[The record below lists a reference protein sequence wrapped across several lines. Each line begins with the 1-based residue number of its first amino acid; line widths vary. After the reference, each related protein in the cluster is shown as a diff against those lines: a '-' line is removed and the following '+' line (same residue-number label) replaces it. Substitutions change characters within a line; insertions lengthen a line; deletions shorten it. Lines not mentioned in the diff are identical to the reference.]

1 MSSMSREELIQ
12 EARQADLVAY
22 LRSKGV
28 ALKRKGVGSYCLAE
42 HDSLVIT
49 GFKWNWFSRN
59 MSGNALDYLIKVEGM
74 TFKDA
79 VAALTGKTLQSG
91 GNSSGQH
98 KQILAYL
105 CKTRG
110 LDYKRISQLIK
121 TGYLDTDERNNC
133 VFNIYEYGSRLN
145 GGKGKYIG
153 AELHGSNS
161 KKPFKGFTGGFKHG
175 VGFHL
180 NWMCKSASVS
190 RLYAFES
197 AIDLLSFLTLVEAG
211 KVEADIDNSVL
222 LSLGGVKPEVLY
234 TCLNAYEVA
243 ERVFLCVDNDEAG
256 ENFLNRFR
264 GIEGFTEL
272 RPEGIYKD
280 WNDQLLGNCG

>member
-1 MSSMSREELIQ
+1 MSREELIQ
-12 EARQADLVAY
+12 EARQANLVEY

-28 ALKRKGVGSYCLAE
+28 ELKRKGIGSYCLAE

-49 GFKWNWFSRN
+49 GFKWTWFSKG

-74 TFKDA
+74 EFNRA
-79 VAALTGKTLQSG
+79 VEALTGKTVQSG
-91 GNSSGQH
+91 SNSAGQH

-110 LDYKRISQLIK
+110 LDYKRVIQLIQA
-121 TGYLDTDERNNC
+121 GYLDTDERGNC
-133 VFNIYEYGSRLN
+133 VFAIYEYGSRLN
-145 GGKGKYIG
+145 GGTGKYLG
-153 AELHGSNS
+153 AELHGSNP
-161 KKPFKGFTGGFKHG
+161 KKLFKGFTGGFKHG

-180 NWMCKSASVS
+180 NWMCKSSTVS

-197 AIDLLSFLTLVEAG
+197 AIDLLSFITLVEAG
-211 KVEADIDNSVL
+211 KVEANIENSVL

-234 TCLNAYEVA
+234 TCLTAYEVQ
-243 ERVFLCVDNDEAG
+243 EQVFLCVDNDEAG
-256 ENFLNRFR
+256 ETFLDRFR

-280 WNDQLLGNCG
+280 WNDKLLGNCG

>member
-1 MSSMSREELIQ
+1 MSREELLK
-12 EARQADLVAY
+12 EARQANLVDY

-28 ALKRKGVGSYCLAE
+28 DLKRKGVGSYCLAE

-74 TFKDA
+74 EFKDA
-79 VAALTGKTLQSG
+79 VAALTGKTLQST
-91 GNSSGQH
+91 GNSSARRH

-105 CKTRG
+105 CKSRG
-110 LDYKRISQLIK
+110 LDYTRIKQLIQR
-121 TGYLDTDERNNC
+121 GYLDTDERNNC
-133 VFNIYEYGSRLN
+133 CFNIYEYGSRLN

-153 AELHGSNS
+153 AELHGSNPT
-161 KKPFKGFTGGFKHG
+161 KPFKGFTGGFKHG

-180 NWMCKSASVS
+180 NWMCKSASVD

-197 AIDLLSFLTLVEAG
+197 AIDLLSFLTLVENG
-211 KVEADIDNSVL
+211 EVDADIENSVL

-234 TCLNAYEVA
+234 TCLNAYEVQ
-243 ERVFLCVDNDEAG
+243 EQVFLCVDNDSAG
-256 ENFLNRFR
+256 ENFLNGFK
-264 GIEGFTEL
+264 GIEGYTEL
-272 RPEGIYKD
+272 RPDKIYKD
-280 WNDQLLGNCG
+280 WNDQLTGNCG

>member
-1 MSSMSREELIQ
+1 MMSREQLIQ
-12 EARQADLVAY
+12 EARQADLVEY

-28 ALKRKGVGSYCLAE
+28 ALKRKGVGSYCLVE

-49 GFKWNWFSRN
+49 GFKWTWFSKGL
-59 MSGNALDYLIKVEGM
+59 SGNALDYLIKVEGM
-74 TFKDA
+74 TFRDA
-79 VAALTGKTLQSG
+79 VEALTGKTLQST
-91 GNSSGQH
+91 GNSAGQRKH
-98 KQILAYL
+98 RQIIAYL

-110 LDYKRISQLIK
+110 LDYTRIKQLIEA
-121 TGYLDTDERNNC
+121 GYLDTDERNNC
-133 VFNIYEYGSRLN
+133 IFNIFEYGSRLN
-145 GGKGKYIG
+145 NGKGKLIG
-153 AELHGSNS
+153 AELHGSNPR
-161 KKPFKGFTGGFKHG
+161 KPFKGFSGGFKHG

-180 NWMCKSASVS
+180 NWRCKSASVD

-197 AIDLLSFLTLVEAG
+197 AIDLLSFITLVENG
-211 KVEADIDNSVL
+211 EVDADIENSVL

-280 WNDQLLGNCG
+280 WNDRLLGNCG

>member
-1 MSSMSREELIQ
+1 MSREELIK
-12 EARQADLVAY
+12 EARQADLVEY

-28 ALKRKGVGSYCLAE
+28 ESKRKGIGSYCLAE

-49 GFKWNWFSRN
+49 GFKWSWFSRG

-74 TFKDA
+74 KFKDA
-79 VAALTGKTLQSG
+79 VKALTGKTLQSG

-133 VFNIYEYGSRLN
+133 CFNIYEYGSRLN
-145 GGKGKYIG
+145 GGKGKVVG
-153 AELHGSNS
+153 AELHGSN
-161 KKPFKGFTGGFKHG
+161 PRRQFKGFSGGFKHG
-175 VGFHL
+175 TGFHV
-180 NWMCKSASVS
+180 NWKCKSASVS

-197 AIDLLSFLTLVEAG
+197 AIDLLSFITLVENG
-211 KVEADIDNSVL
+211 EVDADIENSVL
-222 LSLGGVKPEVLY
+222 LSLGGLKQEVLY
-234 TCLNAYEVA
+234 TCLNAYEVQ
-243 ERVFLCVDNDEAG
+243 EQVFLCVDNDSAG
-256 ENFLNRFR
+256 ENFLNGFK
-264 GIEGFTEL
+264 GIEGYTEL
-272 RPEGIYKD
+272 RPDKIYKD
-280 WNDQLLGNCG
+280 WNDQLTGNCG

>member
-1 MSSMSREELIQ
+1 MSREELLK
-12 EARQADLVAY
+12 EARQANLVDY

-28 ALKRKGVGSYCLAE
+28 DLKRKGVGSYCLAE

-74 TFKDA
+74 EFKDA
-79 VAALTGKTLQSG
+79 VAALTGKTLQST
-91 GNSSGQH
+91 GNSSARRH

-105 CKTRG
+105 CKSRG
-110 LDYKRISQLIK
+110 LDYTRIKQLIQR
-121 TGYLDTDERNNC
+121 GYLDTDERNNC
-133 VFNIYEYGSRLN
+133 CFNIYEYGSRLN
-145 GGKGKYIG
+145 GGKGDYIG
-153 AELHGSNS
+153 AELHGSNP

-180 NWMCKSASVS
+180 NWKCKSASVD

-211 KVEADIDNSVL
+211 EIKADIENSVL
-222 LSLGGVKPEVLY
+222 LSLGGVKLEVLY
-234 TCLNAYEVA
+234 TCLNAYEVQ
-243 ERVFLCVDNDEAG
+243 EQVFLCVDNDEAG
-256 ENFLNRFR
+256 ETFLDEFK

-272 RPEGIYKD
+272 RPDKIYKD
-280 WNDQLLGNCG
+280 WNDRLLGNCG

>member
-1 MSSMSREELIQ
+1 MSREQLIQ
-12 EARQADLVAY
+12 EARQADLVEY

-28 ALKRKGVGSYCLAE
+28 NLKRKGVGSYCLVE

-49 GFKWNWFSRN
+49 GFKWTWFSRG

-74 TFKDA
+74 KFKDA
-79 VAALTGKTLQSG
+79 VEALTGKTLQSG
-91 GNSSGQH
+91 GNSSGQHKH

-110 LDYKRISQLIK
+110 LDYKRIKQLIQ

-133 VFNIYEYGSRLN
+133 VFNIYSYGSRLN
-145 GGKGKYIG
+145 GGKGKLIG
-153 AELHGSNS
+153 AELHGSNPR
-161 KKPFKGFTGGFKHG
+161 KQFKGFSGGLHG

-180 NWMCKSASVS
+180 NWKCKSTSVD

-211 KVEADIDNSVL
+211 EIKADIENSVL

-256 ENFLNRFR
+256 NNFLNRFR

-272 RPEGIYKD
+272 RPEGGIYKD
-280 WNDQLLGNCG
+280 WNDRLLGNCG

>member
-1 MSSMSREELIQ
+1 MSREELLK
-12 EARQADLVAY
+12 EARQANLVDY

-28 ALKRKGVGSYCLAE
+28 DLKRKGVGSYCLAE

-74 TFKDA
+74 EFKDA
-79 VAALTGKTLQSG
+79 VAALTGKTLQST
-91 GNSSGQH
+91 GNSSARRH

-105 CKTRG
+105 CKSRG
-110 LDYKRISQLIK
+110 LDYTRIKQLIQR
-121 TGYLDTDERNNC
+121 GYLDTDERNNC
-133 VFNIYEYGSRLN
+133 CFNIYEYGSRLN
-145 GGKGKYIG
+145 GGKGDYIG
-153 AELHGSNS
+153 AELHGSNP
-161 KKPFKGFTGGFKHG
+161 KKPFKGFTGGSKHG

-180 NWMCKSASVS
+180 NWKCKSASVD

-211 KVEADIDNSVL
+211 EIKADIENSVL
-222 LSLGGVKPEVLY
+222 LSLGGVKLEVLY
-234 TCLNAYEVA
+234 TCLNAYEVQ
-243 ERVFLCVDNDEAG
+243 EQVFLCVDNDEAG
-256 ENFLNRFR
+256 ETFLDEFK

-272 RPEGIYKD
+272 RPDKIYKD
-280 WNDQLLGNCG
+280 WNDRLLGNCG

>member
-1 MSSMSREELIQ
+1 MSREELLK
-12 EARQADLVAY
+12 EARQANLVDY

-28 ALKRKGVGSYCLAE
+28 DLKRKGVGSYCLAE

-74 TFKDA
+74 EFKDA
-79 VAALTGKTLQSG
+79 VAALTGKTLQST
-91 GNSSGQH
+91 GNSSARRH

-105 CKTRG
+105 CKSRG
-110 LDYKRISQLIK
+110 LDYTRIKQLIQR
-121 TGYLDTDERNNC
+121 GYLDTDERNNC
-133 VFNIYEYGSRLN
+133 VFRIFEYGSRLN
-145 GGKGKYIG
+145 GGKGDYIG
-153 AELHGSNS
+153 AELHGSNPR
-161 KKPFKGFTGGFKHG
+161 KPFKGFTGGFKHG

-180 NWMCKSASVS
+180 NWKCKSASVD

-211 KVEADIDNSVL
+211 EIKADIENSVL

-234 TCLNAYEVA
+234 TCLNAYEVQ
-243 ERVFLCVDNDEAG
+243 EQVFLCVDNDEAG
-256 ENFLNRFR
+256 ETFLDEFK
-264 GIEGFTEL
+264 GIEGYTEL
-272 RPEGIYKD
+272 RPDKIYKD
-280 WNDQLLGNCG
+280 WNDRLMGNCG

>member
-1 MSSMSREELIQ
+1 MSREELLK
-12 EARQADLVAY
+12 EARQANLVDY

-28 ALKRKGVGSYCLAE
+28 DLKRKGVGSYCLAE

-74 TFKDA
+74 EFKDA
-79 VAALTGKTLQSG
+79 VAALTGKTLQST
-91 GNSSGQH
+91 GNSSARRH

-105 CKTRG
+105 CKSRG
-110 LDYKRISQLIK
+110 LDYTRIKQLIQR
-121 TGYLDTDERNNC
+121 GYLDTDERNNC

-145 GGKGKYIG
+145 GGKGKFIG
-153 AELHGSNS
+153 AELHGSNPR
-161 KKPFKGFTGGFKHG
+161 KPFKGFSGGFKHG
-175 VGFHL
+175 VGYHL
-180 NWMCKSASVS
+180 NWRCKSASVD

-197 AIDLLSFLTLVEAG
+197 AIDLLSFITLVENG
-211 KVEADIDNSVL
+211 EVDADIENSVL
-222 LSLGGVKPEVLY
+222 LSLGGLKQEVLY
-234 TCLNAYEVA
+234 TCLTAYTVA

-256 ENFLNRFR
+256 ENFLNGFK
-264 GIEGFTEL
+264 GIEGYTEL

-280 WNDQLLGNCG
+280 WNDQLTGNCG

>member
-1 MSSMSREELIQ
+1 MSREELLK
-12 EARQADLVAY
+12 EARQANLVDY

-28 ALKRKGVGSYCLAE
+28 ALKRKGVGSYCLVE

-74 TFKDA
+74 EFKDA
-79 VAALTGKTLQSG
+79 VAALTGKTLQST
-91 GNSSGQH
+91 GNSSARRH

-105 CKTRG
+105 CKSRG
-110 LDYKRISQLIK
+110 LDYTRIKQLIQR
-121 TGYLDTDERNNC
+121 GYLDTDERNNC
-133 VFNIYEYGSRLN
+133 VFNIYGYGSRLN
-145 GGKGKYIG
+145 GGKGDYIG
-153 AELHGSNS
+153 AELHGSNP

-180 NWMCKSASVS
+180 NWKCKSASVD

-197 AIDLLSFLTLVEAG
+197 AIDLLSFLTLVENG
-211 KVEADIDNSVL
+211 EVEADINNSVL

-234 TCLNAYEVA
+234 TCLNAYEVQ
-243 ERVFLCVDNDEAG
+243 EQVFLCVDNDSAG
-256 ENFLNRFR
+256 ENFLNGFK
-264 GIEGFTEL
+264 GIEGYTEL

-280 WNDQLLGNCG
+280 WNDQLTGNCG

>member
-1 MSSMSREELIQ
+1 MSREQLIQ
-12 EARQADLVAY
+12 EARQADLVEY

-28 ALKRKGVGSYCLAE
+28 NLKRKGVGSYCLAE

-49 GFKWNWFSRN
+49 GFKWQWFSKGL
-59 MSGNALDYLIKVEGM
+59 SGNALDYLIKVEGM
-74 TFKDA
+74 EFKDA

-91 GNSSGQH
+91 GNSAARRH

-110 LDYKRISQLIK
+110 LDYKRIKQLIQR
-121 TGYLDTDERNNC
+121 GYLDTDERNNC
-133 VFNIYEYGSRLN
+133 VFNIYGYGSRLN
-145 GGKGKYIG
+145 GGKGDYIG
-153 AELHGSNS
+153 AELHGSNP

-180 NWMCKSASVS
+180 NWMCKSASVD

-211 KVEADIDNSVL
+211 EIKADIENSVL
-222 LSLGGVKPEVLY
+222 LSLGGLKLEVLY
-234 TCLNAYEVA
+234 TCLNAYEVQ

-256 ENFLNRFR
+256 ENFLNGFR

-272 RPEGIYKD
+272 RPDKIYKD

>member
-1 MSSMSREELIQ
+1 MSREELLK
-12 EARQADLVAY
+12 EARQANLVDY

-28 ALKRKGVGSYCLAE
+28 DLKRKGVGSYCLAE

-74 TFKDA
+74 EFKDA
-79 VAALTGKTLQSG
+79 VAALTGKTLQST
-91 GNSSGQH
+91 GNSSARRH

-105 CKTRG
+105 CKSRG
-110 LDYKRISQLIK
+110 LDYTRIKQLIQR
-121 TGYLDTDERNNC
+121 GYLDTDERNNC

-145 GGKGKYIG
+145 GGKGKFIG
-153 AELHGSNS
+153 AELHGSNP
-161 KKPFKGFTGGFKHG
+161 KRPFKGFTGGFKHG

-197 AIDLLSFLTLVEAG
+197 AIDLLSFIALVENG
-211 KVEADIDNSVL
+211 EVDADITNSVL

-256 ENFLNRFR
+256 ENFLNGFR

-272 RPEGIYKD
+272 RPDKIYKD

>member
-1 MSSMSREELIQ
+1 MMSREQLIQ
-12 EARQADLVAY
+12 EARQADLVDY

-28 ALKRKGVGSYCLAE
+28 NLKRKGVGSYCLVE

-49 GFKWNWFSRN
+49 GFKWQWFSKG

-74 TFKDA
+74 KFKDA
-79 VAALTGKTLQSG
+79 VEALTGKTLQST
-91 GNSSGQH
+91 GNSSGKH

-110 LDYKRISQLIK
+110 LDYKRITQLIQ

-133 VFNIYEYGSRLN
+133 VFNIYAYGSRLN
-145 GGKGKYIG
+145 GGKGEFVG
-153 AELHGSNS
+153 AELHGSNPRKS
-161 KKPFKGFTGGFKHG
+161 FKGFTGGLHG

-180 NWMCKSASVS
+180 NWRCKSASVD

-211 KVEADIDNSVL
+211 EIKTDIENSVL
-222 LSLGGVKPEVLY
+222 LSLGGVKHEVLY
-234 TCLNAYEVA
+234 TCLTAYTVREQ
-243 ERVFLCVDNDEAG
+243 VFLCVDNDEAG
-256 ENFLNRFR
+256 NNFLNGFK
-264 GIEGFTEL
+264 GIEGYTEL
-272 RPEGIYKD
+272 RPKSIYKD

>member
-1 MSSMSREELIQ
+1 MSREQLIQ
-12 EARQADLVAY
+12 KARQADLVEY

-28 ALKRKGVGSYCLAE
+28 NLKRKGVGSYCLAE

-49 GFKWNWFSRN
+49 GFKWNWFSKG
-59 MSGNALDYLIKVEGM
+59 MSGNALDYLVKVEGM
-74 TFKDA
+74 AFKDA
-79 VAALTGKTLQSG
+79 VEALTGKTLQSSG
-91 GNSSGQH
+91 TSSGKH

-110 LDYKRISQLIK
+110 LDYKRITQLIQR
-121 TGYLDTDERNNC
+121 GYLDTDERNNC

-145 GGKGKYIG
+145 GGKGKLIG
-153 AELHGSNS
+153 AELHGSNPRRS
-161 KKPFKGFTGGFKHG
+161 FKGFSGGLHG
-175 VGFHL
+175 VGYHL
-180 NWMCKSASVS
+180 NWKCKSASVD

-211 KVEADIDNSVL
+211 EIKADIENSVL

-234 TCLNAYEVA
+234 TCLTAYTVREQ
-243 ERVFLCVDNDEAG
+243 VFLCVDNDLAG

-264 GIEGFTEL
+264 GIEGYTEL
-272 RPEGIYKD
+272 RPKSIYKD
-280 WNDQLLGNCG
+280 WNDQLTGNCG

>member
-1 MSSMSREELIQ
+1 MSREQLIQ
-12 EARQADLVAY
+12 EARQADLVEY

-28 ALKRKGVGSYCLAE
+28 ALKRKGVGSYCLVE

-49 GFKWNWFSRN
+49 GFKWQWFSKGL
-59 MSGNALDYLIKVEGM
+59 SGNALDYLIKVEGM
-74 TFKDA
+74 EFKDA

-91 GNSSGQH
+91 GNSAGQHKH

-110 LDYKRISQLIK
+110 LDYKRIKQLIQ

-133 VFNIYEYGSRLN
+133 VFNIYGYGSRLN
-145 GGKGKYIG
+145 GGKGDYIG

-161 KKPFKGFTGGFKHG
+161 KKLFKGFTGGFKHG

-180 NWMCKSASVS
+180 NWKCKSASVD

-211 KVEADIDNSVL
+211 EIKADIENSVL
-222 LSLGGVKPEVLY
+222 LSLGGLKQDVLY
-234 TCLNAYEVA
+234 TCLTAYTVR
-243 ERVFLCVDNDEAG
+243 ERVFLCVDNDSAG
-256 ENFLNRFR
+256 ENFLDSFR
-264 GIEGFTEL
+264 GIEGYTEL
-272 RPEGIYKD
+272 RPDKIYKD

>member
-1 MSSMSREELIQ
+1 MSREELLK
-12 EARQADLVAY
+12 EARQANLVDY

-28 ALKRKGVGSYCLAE
+28 DLKRKGVGSYCLAE

-74 TFKDA
+74 EFKDA
-79 VAALTGKTLQSG
+79 VAALTGKTLQST
-91 GNSSGQH
+91 GNSSARRH

-105 CKTRG
+105 CKSRG
-110 LDYKRISQLIK
+110 LDYTRIKQLIQR
-121 TGYLDTDERNNC
+121 GYLDTDERNNC
-133 VFNIYEYGSRLN
+133 VFNIYGYGSRLN
-145 GGKGKYIG
+145 GGKGDYIG
-153 AELHGSNS
+153 AELHGSNP

-180 NWMCKSASVS
+180 NWKCKSASVD

-211 KVEADIDNSVL
+211 EIKADIENSVL
-222 LSLGGVKPEVLY
+222 LSLGGVKLEVLY
-234 TCLNAYEVA
+234 TCLNAYEVQ
-243 ERVFLCVDNDEAG
+243 EQVFLCVDNDEAG
-256 ENFLNRFR
+256 ETFLDEFK

-272 RPEGIYKD
+272 RPDKIYKD
-280 WNDQLLGNCG
+280 WNDRLLGNCG

>member
-1 MSSMSREELIQ
+1 MSREQLIQ
-12 EARQADLVAY
+12 EARQADLVGY

-28 ALKRKGVGSYCLAE
+28 ELKRKGIGSYCLAE

-49 GFKWNWFSRN
+49 GFKWNWFSKG

-74 TFKDA
+74 EFKDA
-79 VAALTGKTLQSG
+79 VEVLTGKAMQ
-91 GNSSGQH
+91 SSGDSAGKH

-110 LDYKRISQLIK
+110 LDYTRVTQLIQA
-121 TGYLDTDERNNC
+121 GYLDVDERNNC
-133 VFNIYEYGSRLN
+133 VFNMYEYGSRLN
-145 GGKGKYIG
+145 GGKGKFIG

-175 VGFHL
+175 TGFHL
-180 NWMCKSASVS
+180 NWKCKSASVS
-190 RLYAFES
+190 RLYVFES
-197 AIDLLSFLTLVEAG
+197 VIDLLSFLTLVENG
-211 KVEADIDNSVL
+211 EVEADIDNSVL
-222 LSLGGVKPEVLY
+222 LSLGGLKQEVLY
-234 TCLNAYEVA
+234 TCLTAYEVQ
-243 ERVFLCVDNDEAG
+243 EQVFLCVDNDEAG
-256 ENFLNRFR
+256 NTFLNEFK

-272 RPEGIYKD
+272 RPENIYKD

>member
-1 MSSMSREELIQ
+1 MSREELLK
-12 EARQADLVAY
+12 EARQANLVDY

-28 ALKRKGVGSYCLAE
+28 ELKRKGVGSYCLAE

-49 GFKWNWFSRN
+49 GFKWTWFSKN

-74 TFKDA
+74 KFKDA
-79 VAALTGKTLQSG
+79 VKALTGKTLQSG
-91 GNSSGQH
+91 GNSAGQHKH

-105 CKTRG
+105 CKSRG
-110 LDYKRISQLIK
+110 LDYTMIKQLIQK
-121 TGYLDTDERNNC
+121 GYLDTDERNNC
-133 VFNIYEYGSRLN
+133 VFSIYEYGSRLN
-145 GGKGKYIG
+145 GGKGKFIG
-153 AELHGSNS
+153 AELHGSNPR
-161 KKPFKGFTGGFKHG
+161 KPFKGFTGGFKHG

-180 NWMCKSASVS
+180 NWMCKSASVD

-197 AIDLLSFLTLVEAG
+197 AIDLLSFITLVENG
-211 KVEADIDNSVL
+211 EVDADIENSVL
-222 LSLGGVKPEVLY
+222 LSLGGLKQEVLY
-234 TCLNAYEVA
+234 TCLTAYTVR

-256 ENFLNRFR
+256 NKFLSEFK